1 MSKRLKSKYGR
12 FRQNLL
18 GKRVDF
24 SGRTVISPDPNMA
37 IKQVVV
43 PKEIAKKMTIRDT
56 VTDFNIKNLKK
67 LVRNA

>member
-1 MSKRLKSKYGR
+1 M
-12 FRQNLL
+12 